1 MSNFSLLG
9 CLELLLLFLTL
20 FRVKGGGGGDPNF
33 FLHISFSWVEISLHA
48 EFEPLGLPRSG
59 RFMVGETKKQ
69 DKTSFNEINSF
80 LSPSSS

>member
-20 FRVKGGGGGDPNF
+20 FRVKGGGGSGDPNF
-33 FLHISFSWVEISLHA
+33 FLHISFNWVEISLHA

-69 DKTSFNEINSF
+69 QQVSMKLIAS
-80 LSPSSS
+80 